1 MAVSP
6 IPAGGVSLRGPPL
19 DMPTTKHDSRS
30 AILFKLSQSMLND
43 LREASNG
50 KDGLHFVTGKVPK
63 LQLGNRSFDLDISPD
78 VFRNELYTSTSPTDL
93 AFDAVITHRATVAPL
108 PSKQPDTA
116 GADAALAAL
125 QNSMASYQQE
135 KKAKSTLITD
145 DVLPEYRNRF
155 DAKKQKRGGLL
166 GMSSGNSS
174 PSLSAVGTPRAGL
187 STTSAPND
195 QTLRRQA
202 MRTPLI
208 HLLAMKPASTEEITK
223 KTHIPKADL
232 EDVVRKIAQPAEAK
246 WKLADRA
253 FKELDVYKFGYQTQ
267 EDRQMAID
275 NAIRAY
281 DRLRI
286 AKEDKLWQLLLPQE
300 ERGQGKV
307 LSKLHLSA
315 PPQTNRGSTPSY
327 MPSPLP
333 NASEDERPMSSANTP
348 RPGQSGTP
356 KPGVAKSTGSD
367 MKKRLLAK
375 DPKKARA
382 AEEAKEKRKREREAA
397 ASDRDGRPAKKQKP
411 TGTTNSTTV
420 TTAKASSKI
429 KSAELVHSSDDED
442 EEGEV
447 KETPPAPAPKASQ
460 VTAST
465 KVKPKAAAAPSP
477 DSSDNQVKPVKAAAR
492 AVTTTKA
499 KTSTPTTK
507 SAPSPAIKQTKS
519 AAPGGST
526 PSTTA
531 LPASSRQRTQLSPSK
546 SHSRPTVPS
555 PLGAARPRNASDVSE
570 RSAVGVQRPKQGG
583 ASTPKGLGITTGVNG
598 VRKKRQDTVTSRD
611 SFTSSD
617 GDKKANATK
626 PLNKD
631 RTPNTNGVLSQRAPV
646 ATSVKPSAV
655 TSTIKR
661 KAEETLARNQS
672 NPGLKHRKTDSTS
685 SISQRSHSSSFGT
698 VRTMTTASGNFPDAV
713 FDSGSSDS
721 STSVVENITYQDGV
735 EKAKK
740 FRETFYPQ
748 YVKLY
753 DSISERQNKGET
765 IRQEERERLWKMHR
779 RLEEMKREIAIAAKR
794 EVS

>member
-1 MAVSP
+1 MAPV
-6 IPAGGVSLRGPPL
+6 
-19 DMPTTKHDSRS
+19 
-30 AILFKLSQSMLND
+30 
-43 LREASNG
+43 
-50 KDGLHFVTGKVPK
+50 
-63 LQLGNRSFDLDISPD
+63 
-78 VFRNELYTSTSPTDL
+78 
-93 AFDAVITHRATVAPL
+93 

-116 GADAALAAL
+116 GADAALATL

-155 DAKKQKRGGLL
+155 DAAKKQKRGGLL

-208 HLLAMKPASTEEITK
+208 HLLAMKPASTDEIIS

-232 EDVVRKIAQPAEAK
+232 EEVVRKIAQPAEGK

-253 FKELDVYKFGYQTQ
+253 YKELDVYKFGYQTQ
-267 EDRQMAID
+267 EERQMAVD

-281 DRLRI
+281 DRLRVS
-286 AKEDKLWQLLLPQE
+286 KEDKIWQMLLPKE
-300 ERGQGKV
+300 ERGKGKV
-307 LSKLHLSA
+307 LSKLHLSTA
-315 PPQTNRGSTPSY
+315 PQANRGSTPSY

-333 NASEDERPMSSANTP
+333 NASEDERPASSANTP
-348 RPGQSGTP
+348 RIGQSGTP
-356 KPGVAKSTGSD
+356 KPGVAKSAGSD

-382 AEEAKEKRKREREAA
+382 AEEAKEKRKREKEAA
-397 ASDRDGRPAKKQKP
+397 ASDRDARPTKKQKP
-411 TGTTNSTTV
+411 AGTTNPSA
-420 TTAKASSKI
+420 TTAAKSKI
-429 KSAELVHSSDDED
+429 KSAELVHSSDEDED

-447 KETPPAPAPKASQ
+447 KETPPAPATKPSQTAAATKPKAS
-460 VTAST
+460 T
-465 KVKPKAAAAPSP
+465 APSP
-477 DSSDNQVKPVKAAAR
+477 DSSDNHVKPVKPTTK

-499 KTSTPTTK
+499 KSSTPATK
-507 SAPSPAIKQTKS
+507 SAQSPAIKQTKS

-526 PSTTA
+526 PSNTG
-531 LPASSRQRTQLSPSK
+531 LSASSRQRNQLSPSK
-546 SHSRPTVPS
+546 SDSRPTVPS
-555 PLGAARPRNASDVSE
+555 PLGAARPRNASDVSDKG
-570 RSAVGVQRPKQGG
+570 AVGVQRPKQGG
-583 ASTPKGLGITTGVNG
+583 ALTPKGLGITTGANG

-617 GDKKANATK
+617 GDKKATATK

-631 RTPNTNGVLSQRAPV
+631 RAPRINGVSSQRATV
-646 ATSVKPSAV
+646 ATSVKPTTTTTV
-655 TSTIKR
+655 KR
-661 KAEETLARNQS
+661 KAEEVLARNQNNS
-672 NPGLKHRKTDSTS
+672 DLKHRKTESTS
-685 SISQRSHSSSFGT
+685 SVSQRSHSSSFGT
-698 VRTMTTASGNFPDAV
+698 VRTMTTVTGNSPDAV

-721 STSVVENITYQDGV
+721 SISVMDNITYEQGV
-735 EKAKK
+735 EKAKN
-740 FRETFYPQ
+740 FREKFYPQ

-753 DSISERQNKGET
+753 DSISERQSKGEA
-765 IRQEERERLWKMHR
+765 IKQDEREKLWKMHR